1 NREQRTENREQR
13 TENREQRTEN
23 REQRTENRE
32 QRTENREQRTENRAY
47 INTFKY
53 WSVYELKFKYIKT
66 KKFLL
71 SVRLEEI
78 LFNIWDIFK
87 A

>member
-1 NREQRTENREQR
+1 TENREQR

-32 QRTENREQRTENRAY
+32 QSLFKQAQILE
-47 INTFKY
+47 TF
-53 WSVYELKFKYIKT
+53 ELKFKYIKT

-78 LFNIWDIFK
+78 FFNIWDIFK